1 MTRRCMAITT
11 CGLSTFSSKPAPLLF
26 IVSLSPKRTATERG
40 RERIR
45 IHHPQQP
52 GDGVGLGSPC
62 SRRTNWRRNDSLR
75 TAKSAMSTQVCPPH
89 RLGAMRR
96 ARASRD
102 DAQGLTG
109 VLAEGGGHEADPDQ
123 NLKSV
128 PCQAVARNRHAD
140 ARHRPDQVVV
150 LFRKGINCFSR
161 SLDPPLVQDSRLP
174 TLQETQP
181 LILHRQSEVLVSEAE
196 RPRRAQV

>member
-109 VLAEGGGHEADPDQ
+109 VLAEGDTKLIP
-123 NLKSV
+123 
-128 PCQAVARNRHAD
+128 AR
-140 ARHRPDQVVV
+140 
-150 LFRKGINCFSR
+150 ISR
-161 SLDPPLVQDSRLP
+161 ASHVRQWLAIG
-174 TLQETQP
+174 TQT
-181 LILHRQSEVLVSEAE
+181 
-196 RPRRAQV
+196 RAIGRIRWSSYSGKI